1 VQGTQGI
8 QGMGGAGQVLA
19 PEGDQ
24 PGWEAP
30 QAVFQVG

>member
-1 VQGTQGI
+1 
-8 QGMGGAGQVLA
+8 MGEAGQVLA
-19 PEGDQ
+19 PQGDQ